1 MVPLCFCAGLVL
13 FFWLFGCVFVAVRLC
28 FWGGVVFFCGG
39 VAVFLR
45 WCGGALW
52 WCAGVF
58 VVVLWCFCGA
68 VAAFLRF
75 CGGVA
80 SFLVTVKLRECLMTP

>member
-1 MVPLCFCAGLVL
+1 MFLCWFGSVFLVI
-13 FFWLFGCVFVAVRLC
+13 WLCI
-28 FWGGVVFFCGG
+28 CGG
-39 VAVFLR
+39 AVFLR

-80 SFLVTVKLRECLMTP
+80 SFLVTVKPRECLMTP